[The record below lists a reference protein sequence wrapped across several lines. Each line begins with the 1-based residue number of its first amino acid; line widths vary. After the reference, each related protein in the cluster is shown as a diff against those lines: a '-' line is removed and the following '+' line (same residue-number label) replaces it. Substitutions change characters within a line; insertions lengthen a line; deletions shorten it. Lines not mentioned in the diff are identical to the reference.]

1 MRRPSVPVGSSCF
14 RYRKEATLRENL
26 VVPPLTSQEGNIVQ
40 APVIIEPRKGSLSF
54 DLRELWEY
62 RELLYFFIWRD
73 IKVRY
78 KQTVLGGIWVILQPL
93 MPMII
98 FSIIFG
104 VLVKVP
110 SDNIPYPIFT
120 YAALLP
126 WQLFSYTFYASS
138 QSLVNNQGLV
148 TKVYFP
154 RLLVPLSVI
163 LGGLVD
169 FLIPLPL
176 LIGMMYF
183 YGIKLTWAALAMPL
197 FLLLTLMVSLA
208 MGLWSSA
215 LNVQYRDVHHVINFS
230 TQFLM
235 FATPIFYSASIVP
248 ERWRLLY
255 GLNPMVGV
263 VEGFRWALLGHGQ
276 RLDPSVFLSIP
287 IVIVLL
293 ISGLIYFHRVE
304 KTFADYL

>member
-1 MRRPSVPVGSSCF
+1 
-14 RYRKEATLRENL
+14 LRENL
-26 VVPPLTSQEGNIVQ
+26 LVPPVASQEGNTVQ
-40 APVIIEPRKGSLSF
+40 APVIIEPRRGSLSL
-54 DLRELWEY
+54 DLHELWEY
-62 RELLYFFIWRD
+62 RELLYFFVWRD

-93 MPMII
+93 MPMIM

-126 WQLFSYTFYASS
+126 WQLFAFTFYASS

-183 YGIKLTWAALAMPL
+183 YGIKLTWAALTMPL
-197 FLLLTLMVSLA
+197 FLVLTLLISLA

-235 FATPIFYSASIVP
+235 FATPIFYSAGIVP
-248 ERWRLLY
+248 EKWRLLY

-263 VEGFRWALLGHGQ
+263 VQGFRWALLGHGQ
-276 RLDPSVFLSIP
+276 RLDPSVFLSVP

>member
-1 MRRPSVPVGSSCF
+1 
-14 RYRKEATLRENL
+14 
-26 VVPPLTSQEGNIVQ
+26 VQ

-62 RELLYFFIWRD
+62 RELLYFFVWRD

-93 MPMII
+93 MPMIM

-154 RLLVPLSVI
+154 RLLVPLAVI

-169 FLIPLPL
+169 FLIPFPV

-183 YGIKLTWAALAMPL
+183 YGIQLTWAALAMPL

-248 ERWRLLY
+248 EKWRLLY
-255 GLNPMVGV
+255 GLNPMVAV

-293 ISGLIYFHRVE
+293 ISGLVYFHRVE

>member
-1 MRRPSVPVGSSCF
+1 
-14 RYRKEATLRENL
+14 LREDL
-26 VVPPLTSQEGNIVQ
+26 LEQPATSLEGPEQQ
-40 APVIIEPRKGSLSF
+40 APVYIEPPKNSLSF
-54 DLRELWEY
+54 DVRELWEY
-62 RELLYFFIWRD
+62 RELLYFFVWRD

-78 KQTVLGGIWVILQPL
+78 KQTILGGVWVILQPL

-110 SDNIPYPIFT
+110 SDDIPYPIFT

-126 WQLFSYTFYASS
+126 WQLFAYAFYASS
-138 QSLVNNQGLV
+138 QSLVMNQGLI

-163 LGGLVD
+163 LGGLID

-176 LIGMMYF
+176 LIAMMYY
-183 YGIKLTWAALAMPL
+183 YGIKLTWAALTMPL
-197 FLLLTLMVSLA
+197 FLLLTLLTSLA

-215 LNVQYRDVHHVINFS
+215 LNVKYRDVHHVINFS

-235 FATPIFYSASIVP
+235 FATPIFYPVSLVP
-248 ERWRLLY
+248 DKWRLLY
-255 GLNPMVGV
+255 ALNPMVGV
-263 VEGFRWALLGHGQ
+263 VEGFRWALLGEGQ
-276 RLDPSVFLSIP
+276 SFDPYVFLSIP

-293 ISGLIYFHRVE
+293 ISGLLYFNRVE

>member
-1 MRRPSVPVGSSCF
+1 MRESLLVQPQASVESELPPPV
-14 RYRKEATLRENL
+14 
-26 VVPPLTSQEGNIVQ
+26 V
-40 APVIIEPRKGSLSF
+40 IEPLKGLLSF

-78 KQTVLGGIWVILQPL
+78 KQTVLGGLWVILQPL

-98 FSIIFG
+98 FSVFFG
-104 VLVKVP
+104 LLVKVP
-110 SDNIPYPIFT
+110 SDNLPYPLFT
-120 YAALLP
+120 YTALLP
-126 WQLFSYTFYASS
+126 WHLFAYSFYASS
-138 QSLVNNQGLV
+138 QSLVMNQGLV

-163 LGGLVD
+163 LGGLID
-169 FLIPLPL
+169 FLIALPL
-176 LIGMMYF
+176 LFGMVFY
-183 YGIKLTWAALAMPL
+183 YGIEPTWTALYVPL
-197 FLLLTLMVSLA
+197 FLLLTLLTALA

-215 LNVQYRDVHHVINFS
+215 LHVQYRDVHHIIAFS

-235 FATPIFYSASIVP
+235 FATPIFYPASLVP
-248 ERWRLLY
+248 DQWRLLY

-276 RLDPSVFLSIP
+276 SLHPSIFLSIP
-287 IVIVLL
+287 IVLL
-293 ISGLIYFHRVE
+293 LLVSGLIYFNRVE
-304 KTFADYL
+304 KTFADHL

>member
-1 MRRPSVPVGSSCF
+1 
-14 RYRKEATLRENL
+14 
-26 VVPPLTSQEGNIVQ
+26 
-40 APVIIEPRKGSLSF
+40 
-54 DLRELWEY
+54 
-62 RELLYFFIWRD
+62 
-73 IKVRY
+73 
-78 KQTVLGGIWVILQPL
+78 
-93 MPMII
+93 MPMIL

-126 WQLFSYTFYASS
+126 WQLFSYSFYTSS

-163 LGGLVD
+163 LGALLD

-183 YGIKLTWAALAMPL
+183 YGIKLSWAALTVPL
-197 FLLLTLMVSLA
+197 FLLLTLLISLA
-208 MGLWSSA
+208 MGLWASA
-215 LNVQYRDVHHVINFS
+215 LNVQYRDVHHVINFL

-248 ERWRLLY
+248 EKWRLLY

-263 VEGFRWALLGHGQ
+263 VQGFRWALLGQGQ
-276 RLDPSVFLSIP
+276 TLDPTVFLSIP
-287 IVIVLL
+287 IVILLL
-293 ISGLIYFHRVE
+293 ISGLFYFNRVE

>member
-1 MRRPSVPVGSSCF
+1 MREHTLVKPAMPLEDERPD
-14 RYRKEATLRENL
+14 A
-26 VVPPLTSQEGNIVQ
+26 
-40 APVIIEPRKGSLSF
+40 VIIEPVKNWFSF
-54 DLRELWEY
+54 DFRELWEY

-78 KQTVLGGIWVILQPL
+78 KQTILGGVWVILQPL

-98 FSIIFG
+98 FSIFFG
-104 VLVKVP
+104 LLVRVP

-120 YAALLP
+120 YTALLP
-126 WQLFSYTFYASS
+126 WQLFAYAFYTSG
-138 QSLVNNQGLV
+138 QSLVMNQGMI

-163 LGGLVD
+163 LGGLID

-176 LIGMMYF
+176 LVGLMYY
-183 YGIKLTWAALAMPL
+183 YGIGLTWASLYMPL
-197 FLLLTLMVSLA
+197 FLLLTLLTALA

-215 LNVQYRDVHHVINFS
+215 LHVQYRDVHHIINFS

-235 FATPIFYSASIVP
+235 FATPIFYPASLVP

-263 VEGFRWALLGHGQ
+263 VEGFRWSLLGEGQ
-276 RLDPSVFLSIP
+276 PFHPSIFLSVP
-287 IVIVLL
+287 IVILL
-293 ISGLIYFHRVE
+293 LVSGLLYFNRVE
-304 KTFADYL
+304 KTFADHL

>member
-1 MRRPSVPVGSSCF
+1 M
-14 RYRKEATLRENL
+14 RENL
-26 VVPPLTSQEGNIVQ
+26 LSQTMTPADGAEQQPLTV
-40 APVIIEPRKGSLSF
+40 IEPLKGWLSL
-54 DLRELWEY
+54 DVRELWEY

-78 KQTVLGGIWVILQPL
+78 KQTVLGFVWVLLQPL

-98 FSIIFG
+98 FSVFFG
-104 VLVKVP
+104 LLVRVP
-110 SDNIPYPIFT
+110 SDNIPYPVFT

-126 WQLFSYTFYASS
+126 WQLFAFAFYASS

-163 LGGLVD
+163 LGGLID
-169 FLIPLPL
+169 FLIALPL
-176 LIGMMYF
+176 LVGMIYY
-183 YGIKLTWAALAMPL
+183 YGIELTWAVLALPL
-197 FLLLTLMVSLA
+197 FLLLTLLIALA
-208 MGLWSSA
+208 LGLWASA
-215 LNVQYRDVHHVINFS
+215 LHVQYRDVHHVITFS

-235 FATPIFYSASIVP
+235 FATPIFYPASLVP
-248 ERWRLLY
+248 DQWRLLY

-263 VEGFRWALLGHGQ
+263 VEGFRWSLLGQ
-276 RLDPSVFLSIP
+276 SQPFDPSILISVP
-287 IVIVLL
+287 IVVLL
-293 ISGLIYFHRVE
+293 LIGGLLYFNRVE

>member
-1 MRRPSVPVGSSCF
+1 MREDLRVQPVISL
-14 RYRKEATLRENL
+14 EEN
-26 VVPPLTSQEGNIVQ
+26 PEQT
-40 APVIIEPRKGSLSF
+40 PVIIEPRTGSLSF
-54 DLRELWEY
+54 DIRELWEY
-62 RELLYFFIWRD
+62 RELLYFFVWRD

-93 MPMII
+93 MPMIL

-126 WQLFSYTFYASS
+126 WQLFSYSFYASS
-138 QSLVNNQGLV
+138 QSLVNNQGLI
-148 TKVYFP
+148 TKIYFP

-163 LGGLVD
+163 LGALID
-169 FLIPLPL
+169 FLIPFPL

-183 YGIKLTWAALAMPL
+183 YGIQLTWAALAMPL
-197 FLLLTLMVSLA
+197 FLLLTLLISLA

-215 LNVQYRDVHHVINFS
+215 LNVQYRDVHHVINFL

-248 ERWRLLY
+248 EKWRLLY
-255 GLNPMVGV
+255 ALNPMVSV
-263 VEGFRWALLGHGQ
+263 VEGFRWALLGQGQ
-276 RLDPSVFLSIP
+276 TLDPSAFLSIP

-293 ISGLIYFHRVE
+293 VSGLLYFNRVE